1 MKSFGAKPWLLP
13 QPVLI
18 IGTYNED
25 GKPSVEKMKLITFDP
40 VHNGYIALGDK
51 VGNAFSDGKNL
62 K

>member
-1 MKSFGAKPWLLP
+1 MKSFGARPWLLP

-18 IGTYNED
+18 IGTYNKD
-25 GKPSVEKMKLITFDP
+25 RKPSVEKMKLITFAP
-40 VHNGYIALGDK
+40 VHNGYIALGEK